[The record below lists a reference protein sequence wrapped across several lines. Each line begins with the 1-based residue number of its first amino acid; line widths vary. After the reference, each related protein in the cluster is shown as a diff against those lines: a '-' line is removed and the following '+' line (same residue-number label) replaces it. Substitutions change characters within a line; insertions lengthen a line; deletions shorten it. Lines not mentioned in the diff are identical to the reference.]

1 MNKQHARSK
10 MKMIIL
16 TVLAIFVIAIL
27 MAGLLFRQAF
37 PAAPRFKDLPV
48 SGDSTVSTDS
58 GLIRGAHQDGVYRY
72 LGVPY
77 AHANKRFMDA
87 EPIKPWKGVFTANAY
102 GPTSP
107 QGSMLGMSAATDT
120 KGTSNDCQN
129 LNVWTPKV
137 SKQND
142 LPVMVWLHGGGFS
155 TGSANERSYDGANL
169 SRSHNV
175 VVVSVNHRLNVF
187 GHLDL
192 SSYGEE
198 YRDSGNVGLTDIIMA
213 LQWIKA
219 NIGAFGGDPNNVTLF
234 GQSGGG
240 AKALALMTS
249 PQAKGL
255 FNKAIV
261 ESGATETMGVSFATQ
276 EQSQSLTKHLLD
288 QLGIDTNHIGDL
300 QNVSVDKLQ
309 EASTQALQETANE
322 YHIPAPLGGGY
333 QMEWGP
339 VVDGDVLPSNPV
351 TDDAFAE
358 AGKNVTLL
366 IGSNLNEWTGM
377 SAPTTVPDGT
387 DRQALA
393 AALQEAYPD
402 KRGLKASRVDT
413 LIRLPMLKIMS
424 HKADQHGA
432 SVYSYVFTHSS
443 GVAGS
448 YHGSEIPYVFDN
460 VSGKLADHISQAWV
474 SFAKTGRPS
483 SDGLPQWKPYT
494 RENGATMILD
504 DHSKLVHHH
513 DRELMRL
520 LSPNYS
526 Y

>member
-1 MNKQHARSK
+1 M
-10 MKMIIL
+10 
-16 TVLAIFVIAIL
+16 
-27 MAGLLFRQAF
+27 
-37 PAAPRFKDLPV
+37 
-48 SGDSTVSTDS
+48 
-58 GLIRGAHQDGVYRY
+58 
-72 LGVPY
+72 
-77 AHANKRFMDA
+77 
-87 EPIKPWKGVFTANAY
+87 
-102 GPTSP
+102 
-107 QGSMLGMSAATDT
+107 
-120 KGTSNDCQN
+120 
-129 LNVWTPKV
+129 
-137 SKQND
+137 
-142 LPVMVWLHGGGFS
+142 
-155 TGSANERSYDGANL
+155 
-169 SRSHNV
+169 
-175 VVVSVNHRLNVF
+175 
-187 GHLDL
+187 
-192 SSYGEE
+192 
-198 YRDSGNVGLTDIIMA
+198 
-213 LQWIKA
+213 
-219 NIGAFGGDPNNVTLF
+219 
-234 GQSGGG
+234 
-240 AKALALMTS
+240 
-249 PQAKGL
+249 
-255 FNKAIV
+255 
-261 ESGATETMGVSFATQ
+261 
-276 EQSQSLTKHLLD
+276 
-288 QLGIDTNHIGDL
+288 
-300 QNVSVDKLQ
+300 
-309 EASTQALQETANE
+309 
-322 YHIPAPLGGGY
+322 
-333 QMEWGP
+333 
-339 VVDGDVLPSNPV
+339 DGDVLPSNPV

-483 SDGLPQWKPYT
+483 ADGLPQWKPYT

>member
-1 MNKQHARSK
+1 M
-10 MKMIIL
+10 
-16 TVLAIFVIAIL
+16 
-27 MAGLLFRQAF
+27 
-37 PAAPRFKDLPV
+37 
-48 SGDSTVSTDS
+48 
-58 GLIRGAHQDGVYRY
+58 
-72 LGVPY
+72 
-77 AHANKRFMDA
+77 
-87 EPIKPWKGVFTANAY
+87 
-102 GPTSP
+102 
-107 QGSMLGMSAATDT
+107 
-120 KGTSNDCQN
+120 
-129 LNVWTPKV
+129 
-137 SKQND
+137 
-142 LPVMVWLHGGGFS
+142 
-155 TGSANERSYDGANL
+155 
-169 SRSHNV
+169 
-175 VVVSVNHRLNVF
+175 
-187 GHLDL
+187 
-192 SSYGEE
+192 
-198 YRDSGNVGLTDIIMA
+198 
-213 LQWIKA
+213 
-219 NIGAFGGDPNNVTLF
+219 
-234 GQSGGG
+234 
-240 AKALALMTS
+240 
-249 PQAKGL
+249 
-255 FNKAIV
+255 
-261 ESGATETMGVSFATQ
+261 
-276 EQSQSLTKHLLD
+276 LD

-483 SDGLPQWKPYT
+483 ADGLPQWKPYT